1 MMINNTLLSM
11 KSNSQTNNALDF
23 ISIPNTF
30 SISDNSFNILRNI
43 IYDYSGIYFQDN
55 KKYLLESR
63 LQKRIKYLNLNS
75 FEDYIKLF
83 QNNSVNGEEH
93 KYLMEAVTINETFFF
108 RNQSQLDV
116 MVKYLIPEIIDL
128 KRKSGSKTFR
138 IWSAASSSG
147 EEPYSIGMVLKE
159 FVISKYPDF
168 QFTIIASDIN
178 KAMIETAKKGAYR
191 EYSIRNAP
199 PYYIKKY
206 FYRNDR
212 FPQNNGE
219 FYHIDESIKQ
229 MVDFKI
235 ANLYDEKDLIALRN
249 FDLIFCLNV
258 LIYFDTKSKMK
269 VVSNL
274 YNSLN
279 KGGYLFIGPSEN
291 LHGISKA
298 FKLQSFAQSIVYK
311 KD

>member
-1 MMINNTLLSM
+1 MINNTLLPM
-11 KSNSQTNNALDF
+11 KSNSQTNNALDL

-75 FEDYIKLF
+75 FDEYIKLF

-116 MVKYLIPEIIDL
+116 MVKYLIPEIIEL

-168 QFTIIASDIN
+168 QFNIVASDIS
-178 KAMIETAKKGAYR
+178 KAMIDTAKKGAYR

-206 FYRNDR
+206 FYRRDG
-212 FPQNNGE
+212 FSKNNGE
-219 FYHIDESIKQ
+219 FYNIDESIKQ

-311 KD
+311 KE

>member
-23 ISIPNTF
+23 ISIPNAF

>member
-83 QNNSVNGEEH
+83 HHNSVNGEEH

>member
-23 ISIPNTF
+23 ISIPNAF

-75 FEDYIKLF
+75 FDEYIKMF

-116 MVKYLIPEIIDL
+116 MVKYLIPEIIDI

>member
-1 MMINNTLLSM
+1 MINNTLLSM

-116 MVKYLIPEIIDL
+116 MVKYLIPEIIDI

-291 LHGISKA
+291 LHRISKA

>member
-23 ISIPNTF
+23 ISIPNAF

-116 MVKYLIPEIIDL
+116 MVKYLIPEIIDI

-291 LHGISKA
+291 LHRISKA

>member
-1 MMINNTLLSM
+1 MINSALLSM
-11 KSNSQTNNALDF
+11 KSNSQNNNALEF

-43 IYDYSGIYFQDN
+43 IYEYSGIFFQDN

-63 LQKRIKYLNLNS
+63 LQKRIKFLHLNS
-75 FEDYIKLF
+75 FDDYIKLF

-93 KYLMEAVTINETFFF
+93 RYLMEAVTINETFFF

-116 MVKYLIPEIIDL
+116 MVKYIIPELIEL
-128 KRKSGSKTFR
+128 KRKSDSKTIR

-147 EEPYSIGMVLKE
+147 EEPYSISMILKE

-168 QFTIIASDIN
+168 KFVIVGTDIN
-178 KAMIETAKKGAYR
+178 KAVIETAKKGVYR

-206 FYRNDR
+206 FKS
-212 FPQNNGE
+212 NGE
-219 FYHIDESIKQ
+219 FYRIDENIKQ
-229 MVDFKI
+229 TVDFKI
-235 ANLYDEKDLIALRN
+235 ANLYDEKYLFSLKS

-279 KGGYLFIGPSEN
+279 KEGYFFIGPSEN

-311 KD
+311 KE

>member
-1 MMINNTLLSM
+1 MMINNTLLPM
-11 KSNSQTNNALDF
+11 KSNSQTNNALDL

-75 FEDYIKLF
+75 FDEYIKLF

-116 MVKYLIPEIIDL
+116 MVKYLIPEIIEL

-168 QFTIIASDIN
+168 QFNIVASDIS
-178 KAMIETAKKGAYR
+178 KAMIDTAKKGAYR

-206 FYRNDR
+206 FYRRDG
-212 FPQNNGE
+212 FSKNNGE
-219 FYHIDESIKQ
+219 FYNIDESIKQ

-311 KD
+311 KE

>member
-11 KSNSQTNNALDF
+11 KSNSQTNNALDL

-75 FEDYIKLF
+75 FDEYIKLF

-116 MVKYLIPEIIDL
+116 MVKYLIPEIIEL

-168 QFTIIASDIN
+168 QFNIVASDIS
-178 KAMIETAKKGAYR
+178 KAMIDTAKKGAYR

-206 FYRNDR
+206 FYRRDG
-212 FPQNNGE
+212 FSKNNGE
-219 FYHIDESIKQ
+219 FYNIDESIKQ

-311 KD
+311 KE

>member
-11 KSNSQTNNALDF
+11 KSNSQTNNTLDF
-23 ISIPNTF
+23 ISIPNIF

-63 LQKRIKYLNLNS
+63 LQKRIKHLNLNS
-75 FEDYIKLF
+75 FDEYINLF

-116 MVKYLIPEIIDL
+116 MVKYLIPEIIEL

-147 EEPYSIGMVLKE
+147 DEPYSISMVLKE

-168 QFTIIASDIN
+168 QFNIIASDIS
-178 KAMIETAKKGAYR
+178 KAMIETAKKGVYR
-191 EYSIRNAP
+191 EYSVRNAP

-206 FYRNDR
+206 FK
-212 FPQNNGE
+212 NNSE
-219 FYHIDESIKQ
+219 FYNIDGSIKQ
-229 MVDFKI
+229 MVEFRT
-235 ANLYDEKDLIALRN
+235 ANLYDEKDLITLRN

-311 KD
+311 KE